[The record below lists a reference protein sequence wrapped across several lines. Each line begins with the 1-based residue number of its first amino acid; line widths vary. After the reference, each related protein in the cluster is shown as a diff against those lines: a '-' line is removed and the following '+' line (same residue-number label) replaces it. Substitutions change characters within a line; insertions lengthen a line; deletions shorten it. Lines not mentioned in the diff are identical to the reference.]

1 MKYLINIFFLTCMIS
16 CASNPEKS
24 KSNKYLSA
32 KDNDALE
39 KIIDKDVYKSA
50 DLYPIPIIVQKS
62 PTKVYELPPPNQ
74 FFSSD
79 NKNEVR
85 LHRLGEIRWIYL
97 SLEPSK
103 AWPMLQEYIVIN
115 DKFNLGE
122 ADPGSGEVSTKT
134 VKRNGVDNKFLF
146 RVERGLQRESSEIF
160 ISHLILKDNSWIK
173 SSNESEYVT
182 EVSTDFLEGISAMG
196 AISGTSL
203 IALNLNAKDKTE
215 VFVDEEGQSKIRVM
229 VSFARAWTATQRSLK
244 IAKFNVTDFDRD
256 SGFFFVDIKSSEGFF
271 RSSKLN
277 LKVLVEKISENESI
291 ISVVM
296 EEMDLELSKEIISQ
310 INQVLS

>member
-1 MKYLINIFFLTCMIS
+1 MKLIVKISFLILLTS

-24 KSNKYLSA
+24 KANKYLSA
-32 KDNDALE
+32 EDNDSLE
-39 KIIDKDVYKSA
+39 KIIDKDIYKSA
-50 DLYPIPIIVQKS
+50 DLYPIPNTSQVVPSKI
-62 PTKVYELPPPNQ
+62 YDLPAPNQ

-103 AWPMLQEYIVIN
+103 AWPMLQEYIAIN
-115 DKFNLGE
+115 QKFSLE
-122 ADPGSGEVSTKT
+122 TADPVLGEVSTKT
-134 VKRNGVDNKFLF
+134 FKRNGMDNKFLF

-160 ISHLILKDNSWIK
+160 ISHLILKNNSWIK
-173 SSNESEYVT
+173 STNESDYVT
-182 EVSTDFLEGISAMG
+182 EVSTEFLEGISALG
-196 AISGTSL
+196 AVSGTSL

-215 VFVDEEGQSKIRVM
+215 VFIDKDGLSNIRLM
-229 VSFARAWTATQRSLK
+229 VSFPRAWTATQRSLK
-244 IAKFNVTDFDRD
+244 IAKFDVIDFDRD
-256 SGFFFVDIKSSEGFF
+256 SGSFFIDIKSSEGFF
-271 RSSKLN
+271 RTSKLN
-277 LKVLVEKISENESI
+277 LKVLVKKISENESI
-291 ISVVM
+291 ISVAM

>member
-1 MKYLINIFFLTCMIS
+1 MKNLITILFSIFIAS

-32 KDNDALE
+32 KDNDSLE
-39 KIIDKDVYKSA
+39 KIIKKDIYNSV
-50 DLYPIPIIVQKS
+50 DLYPIPLASQEGPSKIYK
-62 PTKVYELPPPNQ
+62 LPAPKQ

-85 LHRLGEIRWIYL
+85 LHRLGQIRWIYL
-97 SLEPSK
+97 GIEPSK
-103 AWPMLQEYIVIN
+103 TWPMLQEYIISN
-115 DKFNLGE
+115 DKYNLGK
-122 ADPGSGEVSTKT
+122 ADPVSGEVSTKSF
-134 VKRNGVDNKFLF
+134 KRNGIDNKFLF
-146 RVERGLQRESSEIF
+146 KVERGLQRESSEIF
-160 ISHLILKDNSWIK
+160 ISHLVLKNNSWIN
-173 SSNESEYVT
+173 SANESEYIT
-182 EVSTDFLEGISAMG
+182 EVSTEFLEGMSSMG
-196 AISGTSL
+196 SVSGTSL

-215 VFVDEEGQSKIRVM
+215 VFVDEDGLSKIRLM
-229 VSFARAWTATQRSLK
+229 VSFPRAWTATQRSLK
-244 IAKFNVTDFDRD
+244 IAKFNVTDFDRE
-256 SGFFFVDIKSSEGFF
+256 SGSFLIDIKSSEGFF